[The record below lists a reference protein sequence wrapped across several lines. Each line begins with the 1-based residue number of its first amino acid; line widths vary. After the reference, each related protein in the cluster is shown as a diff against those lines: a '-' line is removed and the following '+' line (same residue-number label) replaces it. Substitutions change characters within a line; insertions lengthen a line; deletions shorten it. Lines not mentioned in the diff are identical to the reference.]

1 MIRQTAILFPGSQA
15 PWLAALAPA
24 RLCWLVAGLLR
35 RAQLSEAT
43 NMLYFTQHSNL
54 TNSTIQWILTL
65 LDILERAGRYCWHW
79 ALMESFVTELHLKV
93 EHFSSTFTIISRTGE
108 ELR

>member
-1 MIRQTAILFPGSQA
+1 MIRQTAILFPGSLA
-15 PWLAALAPA
+15 PWLAALGPA

-65 LDILERAGRYCWHW
+65 LDILERAGIVGIGPLW
-79 ALMESFVTELHLKV
+79 SP
-93 EHFSSTFTIISRTGE
+93 S
-108 ELR
+108 